1 MQRNRYYDYNS
12 NSAYNTQNTIYRALD
27 TYNRPSGYTLIQCI
41 QSIGVLLE
49 HKDFRR
55 VYRNYPL
62 VEEVQELLNNLLLQA
77 RAENDEQCI
86 REINDIRWREDLV
99 LEGLNIALIQ
109 QNPELFRNNLPRRA
123 KKEKFTL
130 EAIVSDKQN
139 VHNTAINNNVKDI
152 VKNLCTDYPS
162 KGNHLM
168 NSIRIKLSTRKSWNP
183 TNYETLEYIYKST
196 GTFGIGYSLKD
207 ILYSLYLWVI
217 SHKGEQRDELLQ
229 RLNEELTDM
238 YNMWSTGH
246 MARLVNVL
254 QGYTTN
260 ERYILGIDIPK
271 EIKKQIFNNLSYSLK
286 NASESVMDG
295 IVEKTPEYL
304 EYINKVVQDNRT
316 EWIEQFGEEYT
327 EYIDKCVQ
335 GFNS

>member
-1 MQRNRYYDYNS
+1 
-12 NSAYNTQNTIYRALD
+12 
-27 TYNRPSGYTLIQCI
+27 
-41 QSIGVLLE
+41 
-49 HKDFRR
+49 
-55 VYRNYPL
+55 
-62 VEEVQELLNNLLLQA
+62 
-77 RAENDEQCI
+77 
-86 REINDIRWREDLV
+86 
-99 LEGLNIALIQ
+99 
-109 QNPELFRNNLPRRA
+109 
-123 KKEKFTL
+123 
-130 EAIVSDKQN
+130 
-139 VHNTAINNNVKDI
+139 
-152 VKNLCTDYPS
+152 
-162 KGNHLM
+162 
-168 NSIRIKLSTRKSWNP
+168 
-183 TNYETLEYIYKST
+183 
-196 GTFGIGYSLKD
+196 
-207 ILYSLYLWVI
+207 
-217 SHKGEQRDELLQ
+217 
-229 RLNEELTDM
+229 
-238 YNMWSTGH
+238 